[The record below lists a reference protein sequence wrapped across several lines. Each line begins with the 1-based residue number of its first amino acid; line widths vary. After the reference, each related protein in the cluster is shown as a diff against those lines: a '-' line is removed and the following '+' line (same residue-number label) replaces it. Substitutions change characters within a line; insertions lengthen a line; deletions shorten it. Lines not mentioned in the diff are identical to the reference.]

1 MTPICAQPL
10 ALDDR
15 QRAMLSVMGVR
26 VWPAHEIPVHDTVLA
41 QTANPPGQ
49 LVASNASPRMAIQ
62 PSAHEAPASTQLP
75 AAQATATTG
84 LDWGQLKAAVQAC
97 TSCGLCQ
104 QRRQTVFGT
113 GSPSDTP
120 DTAPKVKWLIVGEA
134 PGEQEDAQGLPFV
147 GPAGQLLDQM
157 LKAVGLSRS
166 SNAGG
171 GVYIVNTLKC
181 RPPGNRNPQP
191 QELAQCAPWLR
202 RQIELL
208 QPTLILAMGRFA
220 AQSLLHDQAGIEQ
233 APLGRLRGTVH
244 RAHGRPVVV
253 SYHPAYLLRSPAEKA
268 KAWEDLVLAK
278 QIANL

>member
-1 MTPICAQPL
+1 MTPTSPQPL
-10 ALDDR
+10 ALDER

-26 VWPAHEIPVHDTVLA
+26 VWPSAEIALPELQA
-41 QTANPPGQ
+41 PEP
-49 LVASNASPRMAIQ
+49 
-62 PSAHEAPASTQLP
+62 APAASATSAAP
-75 AAQATATTG
+75 AAPARAIPTTG
-84 LDWGQLKAAVQAC
+84 LDWGQLKTAVQSC

-113 GSPSDTP
+113 GSPSDSP
-120 DTAPKVKWLIVGEA
+120 DTAPRVKWLIVGEA

-157 LKAVGLSRS
+157 LKAVGLSRDS
-166 SNAGG
+166 HDGG

-181 RPPGNRNPQP
+181 RPPANRNPQP
-191 QELAQCAPWLR
+191 QELIQCAPWLQ

-208 QPTLILAMGRFA
+208 QPAVILAMGRFA
-220 AQSLLHDQAGIEQ
+220 AQSLLKELPGIEH

-244 RAHGRPVVV
+244 TSHGRPVVV
-253 SYHPAYLLRSPAEKA
+253 SYHPAYLLRSPADKA

>member
-1 MTPICAQPL
+1 MTPNSTHPL
-10 ALDDR
+10 ALDER
-15 QRAMLSVMGVR
+15 QRAMLSAMGVR
-26 VWPAHEIPVHDTVLA
+26 VWPAAGSAVHDTQAA
-41 QTANPPGQ
+41 QTASPAAHPVAPG
-49 LVASNASPRMAIQ
+49 ASKRVAIQ
-62 PSAHEAPASTQLP
+62 PPGHEALQSAPEAP
-75 AAQATATTG
+75 AQATAAAD

-104 QRRQTVFGT
+104 QRRQTVFGA
-113 GSPSDTP
+113 GSPSASP
-120 DTAPKVKWLIVGEA
+120 DAAPKVKWLIVGEA

-166 SNAGG
+166 SNDGG

-191 QELAQCAPWLR
+191 QELAQCAPWLQ

-220 AQSLLHDQAGIEQ
+220 AQSLLQEQADIEH
-233 APLGRLRGTVH
+233 APLGRLRGKVH
-244 RAHGRPVVV
+244 RAHGHPVVV

-278 QIANL
+278 QFANL